1 MDLFCPRCSQ
11 PVEPAVSGDY
21 AVCFACQAAAKV
33 FVYVALAGQTA
44 APVDG
49 AAFAGRALAKRRP
62 VDVAALT
69 AWRKS
74 IQPRKKRAA

>member
-1 MDLFCPRCSQ
+1 MDLFCPRCGQ
-11 PVEPAVSGDY
+11 PVAATVSGAF
-21 AVCFACQAAAKV
+21 AVCYACQAAAKT

-49 AAFAGRALAKRRP
+49 AAFAGRALTKRRP
-62 VDVAALT
+62 VDVAALA

-74 IQPRKKRAA
+74 IQPRKQRAA

>member
-1 MDLFCPRCSQ
+1 MDLFCPRCGQ
-11 PVEPAVSGDY
+11 PVVATASGAF
-21 AVCFACQAAAKV
+21 AVCYACQAAAKT
-33 FVYVALAGQTA
+33 FVYVALAGQDA

-49 AAFAGRALAKRRP
+49 AAFAGRALTKRRP
-62 VDVAALT
+62 VDVAALA